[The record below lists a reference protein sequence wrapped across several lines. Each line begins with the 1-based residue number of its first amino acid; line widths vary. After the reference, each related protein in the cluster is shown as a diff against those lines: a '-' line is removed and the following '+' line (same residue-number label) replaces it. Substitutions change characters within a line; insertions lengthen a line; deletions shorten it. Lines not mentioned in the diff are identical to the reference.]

1 MRLDLVLVKGPLDLP
16 RRLGIP
22 LKSGKP
28 TVVGRSPESDVRLEP
43 QMSFC
48 SGTHARFH
56 FTRPRSKKDSSLS
69 YFVTD
74 AGSSNGTFVNEVKIS
89 SLQATKLEHGDR
101 IILGGSHGASE
112 GEKLPPEHILSPDVI
127 EWAVDLDPDN
137 PSEFSFT
144 ATTEMGVSAESDDE
158 FLAEEKLL
166 ATELLK
172 RLKQATERKAAEG
185 PPSTGRKREGSNGE
199 RVALDMS
206 DSASPKRRRQELKT
220 EKVEVDAG
228 GEAVLVSADF
238 KLDSTAKRNSRTPN
252 KNAPSHAHVKSVSI
266 PAPISKSPPTSI
278 SLNAVRLGKF
288 STKSLSGTSAG
299 ITFSDTHW
307 KWTMPDPQG
316 SPAPMK
322 VMLPITSVAAFMFN
336 ASEKILVLSLRDG
349 VHVPFVEDKIFAG
362 NRTIAFN
369 VEDARGIGRII
380 DAYYSQYRFP
390 RLTELNE
397 RDAARLAPRSS

>member
-56 FTRPRSKKDSSLS
+56 FTRPRSKKDSSPS

-101 IILGGSHGASE
+101 IILGGSHG
-112 GEKLPPEHILSPDVI
+112 
-127 EWAVDLDPDN
+127 
-137 PSEFSFT
+137 
-144 ATTEMGVSAESDDE
+144 
-158 FLAEEKLL
+158 
-166 ATELLK
+166 
-172 RLKQATERKAAEG
+172 
-185 PPSTGRKREGSNGE
+185 
-199 RVALDMS
+199 
-206 DSASPKRRRQELKT
+206 
-220 EKVEVDAG
+220 
-228 GEAVLVSADF
+228 
-238 KLDSTAKRNSRTPN
+238 
-252 KNAPSHAHVKSVSI
+252 
-266 PAPISKSPPTSI
+266 
-278 SLNAVRLGKF
+278 
-288 STKSLSGTSAG
+288 
-299 ITFSDTHW
+299 
-307 KWTMPDPQG
+307 
-316 SPAPMK
+316 
-322 VMLPITSVAAFMFN
+322 